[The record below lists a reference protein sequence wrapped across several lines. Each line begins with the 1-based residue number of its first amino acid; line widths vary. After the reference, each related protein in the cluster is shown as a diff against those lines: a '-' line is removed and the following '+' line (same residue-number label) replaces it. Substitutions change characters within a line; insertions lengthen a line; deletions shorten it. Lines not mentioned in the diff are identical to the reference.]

1 MDAIAIPGGRD
12 VRAIHDGDE
21 DAEAVVVACPP
32 HPQYG
37 GSRSDQRLRAVSAAL
52 ENREVACLRFDY
64 GPWDEGRGERRD
76 AGNALAWADDR
87 FAAVGL
93 FGYSFGAEIALRAA
107 GDADPAPAAVSAL
120 APPAEAVDALDDV
133 PCPTQICF
141 GERDDTVD
149 STPVAERGRALEM
162 QVESLPADHHF
173 VGQTDRVAGLVAD
186 FFENL
191 L

>member
-12 VRAIHDGDE
+12 VRG
-21 DAEAVVVACPP
+21 
-32 HPQYG
+32 HPRRRRG
-37 GSRSDQRLRAVSAAL
+37 RRSRRRRLPAASPVRRVPLDQRLRAVSAAL